1 MSNAR
6 RTPRYVGVIEPL
18 PIGPQLVAPQPVRPA
33 LEPTRFGGAD
43 VIPIRP
49 GMPQTLPPMVGDSP
63 TPARPRKAVTPVTQR
78 PWRVLILPASP
89 SAKPRSF
96 DFARWHARLVIGT
109 LAVLLLLAAGCISV
123 LVAAARDPE
132 LFTPGSDIALL
143 RDRIA
148 TLEDSLAD
156 SRDDISDLQAA
167 RALDSAA
174 SAAAIA
180 AAASTPAGAATGT
193 RLPRL
198 LHSRTRGLRPTASSG
213 PAAGT
218 DSRLFEGLPVI
229 GAIASGFS
237 MARRHPLLHIIRPH
251 LGLDI
256 AAPRGTPVTAPAS
269 GRVSFVGHKFGF
281 GLVVEISHAHAVMT
295 RYGHLQ
301 SASVHEGDR
310 VAKGQLVAKVGSSGI
325 STGPHLHYE
334 VIAQGTRVD
343 PIRYHFV
350 SDVPRS
356 ATTADASAAAPS
368 LPLPV
373 SMLAPSVAGSHD
385 DGGPTPPTTHR

>member
-6 RTPRYVGVIEPL
+6 RTPRYVGVIGPH
-18 PIGPQLVAPQPVRPA
+18 PIGPQLVVPEPVRLQP
-33 LEPTRFGGAD
+33 EPGRFGGAD

-49 GMPQTLPPMVGDSP
+49 GMPETLPPVGDSP
-63 TPARPRKAVTPVTQR
+63 ARARPRRAVTPVTKR

-89 SAKPRSF
+89 SARPRSF
-96 DFARWHARLVIGT
+96 DFARWHARLVLGS
-109 LAVLLLLAAGCISV
+109 LSVLVLLAAGCISV

-156 SRDDISDLQAA
+156 SRDDISDLEAA

-180 AAASTPAGAATGT
+180 AAASTPAAAVAH
-193 RLPRL
+193 PARL
-198 LHSRTRGLRPTASSG
+198 LHSRTRGLRPAPSSG

-237 MARRHPLLHIIRPH
+237 KARRHPLLHIIRPH

-256 AAPRGTPVTAPAS
+256 AAPRGTPVTAPAA

-295 RYGHLQ
+295 RYGHLK
-301 SASVHEGDR
+301 SASVHEGER
-310 VAKGQLVAKVGSSGI
+310 VAKGQVIAAVGSSGI

-350 SDVPRS
+350 SDEPRTEAS
-356 ATTADASAAAPS
+356 ASMGAAAAPS
-368 LPLPV
+368 LPLPAA
-373 SMLAPSVAGSHD
+373 MLAPSTAGPHD
-385 DGGPTPPTTHR
+385 DGPPAPPTHR